1 MREEVSEMSEIL
13 FELQDDGIGV
23 ITLNRPTKRNA
34 FNTQMRRDL
43 FNLLRDNRLQSL
55 TAVVLRAAGPS
66 FCAGADLKEGLSA
79 TDKQQTSA
87 GSDLMLQ
94 FRRTRP
100 IVVGAVQGGA
110 MGLGCGIAMACDIVI
125 AADDAVFGYPE
136 VPHGRVA
143 AITMVGLQ
151 SIVPARI
158 ALELLVTGRQV
169 GAAEA
174 LALRMINEVTSRE
187 NLTARALELALQ
199 ISKYS
204 PTALH
209 ATKRFF
215 YEAAEMPFGVATRA
229 AERVIEAVRQ
239 TPRPEVARP

>member
-1 MREEVSEMSEIL
+1 MSEIL
-13 FELQDDGIGV
+13 FDERGGGVGV
-23 ITLNRPTKRNA
+23 ITFNRPDKRNA
-34 FNTQMRRDL
+34 FNTQMRRGLYD
-43 FNLLRDNRLQSL
+43 LLRDNRLQSL
-55 TAVVLRAAGPS
+55 TAVVLKANGPS

-100 IVVGAVQGGA
+100 IVIGAVQGGA
-110 MGLGCGIAMACDIVI
+110 LGLGCGIAMACDIVI
-125 AADDAVFGYPE
+125 AADDALFGYPE

-151 SIVPARI
+151 SIVPARV

-169 GAAEA
+169 TASEA
-174 LALRMINEVTSRE
+174 LALRMINEVTSRD
-187 NLTARALELALQ
+187 NLDARAMELA
-199 ISKYS
+199 SKVAGYS
-204 PTALH
+204 PIALQ

-215 YEAAEMPFGVATRA
+215 YESSEMPFSVATRA
-229 AERVIEAVRQ
+229 AERVIEAVKMA
-239 TPRPEVARP
+239 PRPEASKR

>member
-1 MREEVSEMSEIL
+1 MSEIL
-13 FELQDDGIGV
+13 FEAQDDGIGV
-23 ITLNRPTKRNA
+23 ITLNRPGKRNA
-34 FNTQMRRDL
+34 FNTQMRREL
-43 FNLLRDNRLQSL
+43 FDLLRDNRLQSL
-55 TAVVLRAAGPS
+55 TAVVLRANGPS

-100 IVVGAVQGGA
+100 IMIGAVQGGA
-110 MGLGCGIAMACDIVI
+110 LGLGCGIAMACDLVI

-151 SIVPARI
+151 AIVPPRV
-158 ALELLVTGRQV
+158 ALELLVTGRQIV
-169 GAAEA
+169 APEA

-187 NLTARALELALQ
+187 TLTSRAIELASQ
-199 ISKYS
+199 VSKYS
-204 PTALH
+204 PIALH

-215 YEAAEMPFGVATRA
+215 YEASEMPFGVATRA
-229 AERVIEAVRQ
+229 AERVIEAVKMAPRQ
-239 TPRPEVARP
+239 ETSKS

>member
-1 MREEVSEMSEIL
+1 MSEIL
-13 FELQDDGIGV
+13 FDERGGGVGV
-23 ITLNRPTKRNA
+23 ITFNRPDKRNA
-34 FNTQMRRDL
+34 FNTQMRRGLYD
-43 FNLLRDNRLQSL
+43 LLRDNRLQYL
-55 TAVVLRAAGPS
+55 TAVVLKANGPS

-100 IVVGAVQGGA
+100 IVIGAVQGGA
-110 MGLGCGIAMACDIVI
+110 LGLGCGIAMACDIVI
-125 AADDAVFGYPE
+125 AADDALFGYPE

-151 SIVPARI
+151 SIVPARV

-169 GAAEA
+169 TASEA
-174 LALRMINEVTSRE
+174 LALRMINEVTSRD
-187 NLTARALELALQ
+187 NLDARAMELA
-199 ISKYS
+199 SKVAGYS
-204 PTALH
+204 PIALQ

-215 YEAAEMPFGVATRA
+215 YESSEMPFSVATRA
-229 AERVIEAVRQ
+229 AERVIEAVKMA
-239 TPRPEVARP
+239 PRPEASKR

>member
-1 MREEVSEMSEIL
+1 MSEIL
-13 FELQDDGIGV
+13 FEEHGGGVGV
-23 ITLNRPTKRNA
+23 ITFNRPDKRNA
-34 FNTQMRRDL
+34 FNTHMRRGLYD
-43 FNLLRDNRLQSL
+43 LLRDNRLQSL
-55 TAVVLRAAGPS
+55 TAVVLKANGPS

-100 IVVGAVQGGA
+100 IVIGAVQGGA
-110 MGLGCGIAMACDIVI
+110 LGLGCGIAMACDIVI
-125 AADDAVFGYPE
+125 AADDATFGYPE

-151 SIVPARI
+151 SIVPARV

-169 GAAEA
+169 PASEA
-174 LALRMINEVTSRE
+174 LALRMINEVTSRG
-187 NLTARALELALQ
+187 NLDARAMELARKVATYSPLALQ
-199 ISKYS
+199 
-204 PTALH
+204 

-215 YEAAEMPFGVATRA
+215 YESSEMPFSVATRA
-229 AERVIEAVRQ
+229 AERVIEAVKMA
-239 TPRPEVARP
+239 PRPEASKS

>member
-1 MREEVSEMSEIL
+1 MSEIL
-13 FELQDDGIGV
+13 FEERGGGVGV
-23 ITLNRPTKRNA
+23 ITFNRPDKRNA
-34 FNTQMRRDL
+34 FNTQMRRGLYD
-43 FNLLRDNRLQSL
+43 LLRDNRLQSL
-55 TAVVLRAAGPS
+55 TAVVLKANGPS

-100 IVVGAVQGGA
+100 IVIGAVQGGA
-110 MGLGCGIAMACDIVI
+110 LGLGCGIAMACDIVI
-125 AADDAVFGYPE
+125 AADDAMFGYPE

-151 SIVPARI
+151 SIVPARV

-169 GAAEA
+169 PASEA
-174 LALRMINEVTSRE
+174 LALRMINEVTSRG
-187 NLTARALELALQ
+187 NLDARAMGLARKVATYSPLALQ
-199 ISKYS
+199 
-204 PTALH
+204 

-215 YEAAEMPFGVATRA
+215 YESSEMPFSVATRA
-229 AERVIEAVRQ
+229 AERVIEAVKMA
-239 TPRPEVARP
+239 PRPEAAKS

>member
-1 MREEVSEMSEIL
+1 MSEIL
-13 FELQDDGIGV
+13 FEEHGGGVGV
-23 ITLNRPTKRNA
+23 ITFNRPDKRNA
-34 FNTQMRRDL
+34 FNTQMRRGL
-43 FNLLRDNRLQSL
+43 YELLRDNRLQSL
-55 TAVVLRAAGPS
+55 TAVVLKANGPS

-100 IVVGAVQGGA
+100 IVIGAVQGGA
-110 MGLGCGIAMACDIVI
+110 LGLGCGIAMACDIVI

-151 SIVPARI
+151 SIVPARV

-169 GAAEA
+169 PASEA
-174 LALRMINEVTSRE
+174 LALRMINEVTSRN
-187 NLTARALELALQ
+187 NLDVRAMALARQVAA
-199 ISKYS
+199 YS
-204 PTALH
+204 PLALH

-215 YEAAEMPFGVATRA
+215 YEASEMPFGVATRA
-229 AERVIEAVRQ
+229 AERVIEAVKMA
-239 TPRPEVARP
+239 PRPEASQP

>member
-1 MREEVSEMSEIL
+1 MSEIL
-13 FELQDDGIGV
+13 FEEHGGGVGV
-23 ITLNRPTKRNA
+23 ITFNRPAKRNA
-34 FNTQMRRDL
+34 FNTQMRRGLYD
-43 FNLLRDNRLQSL
+43 LLRDNRLQSL
-55 TAVVLRAAGPS
+55 TAVVLKANGPS

-100 IVVGAVQGGA
+100 IVIGAVQGGA
-110 MGLGCGIAMACDIVI
+110 LGLGCGIAMACDIVI

-151 SIVPARI
+151 SIVPARV

-169 GAAEA
+169 PASEA
-174 LALRMINEVTSRE
+174 LTLRMINEVTSRG
-187 NLTARALELALQ
+187 NLDARAMELAQKVATYSPLALQ
-199 ISKYS
+199 
-204 PTALH
+204 

-215 YEAAEMPFGVATRA
+215 YESSEMPFSIATRA
-229 AERVIEAVRQ
+229 AERVIEAVKMA
-239 TPRPEVARP
+239 PRPEAAKS

>member
-1 MREEVSEMSEIL
+1 MSEIL
-13 FELQDDGIGV
+13 FDERGGGVGV
-23 ITLNRPTKRNA
+23 ITFNRPDKRNA
-34 FNTQMRRDL
+34 FNTQMRRGLYD
-43 FNLLRDNRLQSL
+43 LLRDNRLQSL
-55 TAVVLRAAGPS
+55 TAVVLKANGPS

-100 IVVGAVQGGA
+100 IVIGAVQGGA
-110 MGLGCGIAMACDIVI
+110 LGLGCGIAMACDVVI
-125 AADDAVFGYPE
+125 AADDALFGYPE

-151 SIVPARI
+151 SIVPARV

-169 GAAEA
+169 TASEA
-174 LALRMINEVTSRE
+174 LALRMINEVTSRD
-187 NLTARALELALQ
+187 NLDARAMELASKVAGYSPLALQ
-199 ISKYS
+199 
-204 PTALH
+204 

-215 YEAAEMPFGVATRA
+215 YESSEMPFSVATRA
-229 AERVIEAVRQ
+229 AERVIEAVKMA
-239 TPRPEVARP
+239 PRPEASKR